1 MDLLRKAR
9 APIFMFSLCAVWSF
23 NTLSAQDATVDH
35 WETVVY
41 ADDLWRYFRG
51 ISEPNASWKKLSF
64 DDSGWAQGPGGIGY
78 GDGDDNTTIE
88 QCTSLYSRI
97 KFNIIDVS
105 KIASAILHVDYDD
118 GFVAYL
124 NEIEIARAGV
134 SGNPPAYNQT
144 ADANHEAQMYQG
156 GLPEAFTIDP
166 ATLASALQPNEN
178 VLAIQVHNVDATSS
192 DMSSIVF
199 LSVAITDAS
208 RSYRQIPG
216 WFRPAFLFSSSD
228 IPIMVI
234 DTQGKNI
241 TDEPK
246 TMARMGIIYNGEGQR
261 NSVTDPFNEYDA
273 WMGIEYRGNASM
285 SFDKKPFT
293 FETRN
298 EAGADTNVSLLGMP
312 KENDYILRAAF
323 IDKTLMRDALAYD
336 MSRKIGRWAPRTRH
350 VELVLNGSYEG
361 VYVLVEKIK
370 PDKNRLNIV
379 RMDSSD
385 IAGEAL
391 TGGYVWSV
399 QQPDG
404 DDVVFLRQGID
415 GNSRVLKYPKPDEV
429 TPEQFE
435 YIRQYEE
442 SFRNVMRSAN
452 YNDPV
457 NGYSAYIDVS
467 TFIDEII
474 VQEVTSNS
482 DAYGWSSYFY
492 KDRNGLMSAG
502 PAWDFDQALCNSTYN
517 EGDRIDAFVIEKTVD
532 WARPAFWDKLWAD
545 TDFETRVKQK
555 WTEYRQG
562 ALKNER
568 IFAFIDSVASYL
580 NEAQEH
586 NFTRW
591 PILGIPIWRSLPGAE
606 DRDTYQK
613 EVDFMK
619 EWLIAHLS
627 WMDQQLIS
635 VPPDTGDIVIE
646 EGLLAY
652 YKFNESSGSLV
663 TDHSG
668 NGLHGQIVGSAEWS
682 EGRFGGA
689 LLFNGSDSYVDC
701 GNDPR
706 FNITN
711 EISLMAW
718 VKPFDIGDGQ
728 HDPWITK
735 GDHSW
740 ALKEYLDGQCEFF
753 VYDSGWMSV
762 RKELDASYND
772 QWHHY
777 AGVYDGARLRLFFD
791 GSLQSIVDH
800 AGSIGS
806 SDFPVHLA
814 HNSEASDRFFN
825 GLLDEVRIYNI
836 ALSNEQIRA
845 IYNNLDSAV
854 NEQNNLSI
862 KSFELSQNYPNPFNP
877 ETRISYALPTSK
889 VVTLKIYDLLGKEIR
904 TLVHEK
910 QTAGLHTVV
919 FNADGLASGV
929 YFYKLRAGDKFQQVK
944 KMLLMR

>member
-1 MDLLRKAR
+1 MDLLRKSR
-9 APIFMFSLCAVWSF
+9 AIIFMFSLCAVLSF
-23 NTLSAQDATVDH
+23 NTLFAQNATVDH

-41 ADDLWRYFRG
+41 ADDMWRYFRG
-51 ISEPNASWKKLSF
+51 VSEPDANWKKLSF

-78 GDGDDNTTIE
+78 GDGDDNTIIE
-88 QCTSLYSRI
+88 PCTSLYLRI
-97 KFNIIDVS
+97 KFNIYDVS

-118 GFVAYL
+118 SFVAYL

-134 SGNPPAYNQT
+134 SGNPPAFDQT

-166 ATLASALQPNEN
+166 ITLAKALQPNDN

-199 LSVAITDAS
+199 FSVAITDTS

-216 WFRPAFLFSSSD
+216 WFRPAFQFSSSD

-234 DTQGKNI
+234 DTEGRHI
-241 TDEPK
+241 VDEPK

-261 NSVTDPFNEYDA
+261 NYLTDPFNEYDG
-273 WMGIEYRGNASM
+273 WIGIEYRGNASM
-285 SFDKKPFT
+285 GFDKKPFT

-323 IDKTLMRDALAYD
+323 IDKTLMRDAIAYD

-391 TGGYVWSV
+391 TGGYIWSV
-399 QQPDG
+399 QQSDNN
-404 DDVVFLRQGID
+404 DVVFLRDHVD
-415 GNSRVLKYPKPDEV
+415 GNSRILKYPKPDEV
-429 TPEQFE
+429 RPEQIE

-442 SFRNVMRSAN
+442 SFRNVMYGPN

-457 NGYSAYIDVS
+457 NGYLHYIDPS
-467 TFIDEII
+467 TFVDEII
-474 VQEVTSNS
+474 VQEATSNS

-502 PAWDFDQALCNSTYN
+502 PVWDFDQALCNSTYN
-517 EGDRIDAFVIEKTVD
+517 EGDRTDAFVIEKTVD
-532 WARPAFWDKLWAD
+532 WGRPSYWDRLWAD
-545 TDFETRVKQK
+545 SDFKNQVKQK

-562 ALKNER
+562 PLKDER
-568 IFAFIDSVASYL
+568 IFAFIDSVGSYL

-591 PILGIPIWRSLPGAE
+591 PILGKYVWRTIPGYE

-619 EWLIAHLS
+619 TWLTAHLH
-627 WMDQQLIS
+627 WMDLQLTSI
-635 VPPDTGDIVIE
+635 PPDTGGVVNE
-646 EGLLAY
+646 EGLVAY
-652 YKFNESSGSLV
+652 YKFDEGAGVVV

-668 NGLHGQIVGSAEWS
+668 NELHGQIVGSPQWT
-682 EGRFGGA
+682 EGHAGGA
-689 LLFNGSDSYVDC
+689 LLFNGNDSYVDC

-706 FNITN
+706 FNITK

-728 HDPWITK
+728 HNPWITK

-740 ALKEYLDGQCEFF
+740 ALKEYQDGQCEFF
-753 VYDSGWMSV
+753 VYDSGWLSV
-762 RKELDASYND
+762 RKDLDASYND

-777 AGVYDGARLRLFFD
+777 AGVYDGAQLRLFFD
-791 GSLQSIVDH
+791 GNLESIVDH
-800 AGSIGS
+800 AGSIES
-806 SDFPVHLA
+806 SDYAVHLA
-814 HNSEASDRFFN
+814 HNAEVSDRFFN

-836 ALSNEQIRA
+836 ALSDEQIKA
-845 IYNNLDSAV
+845 VYNGLDTSAS
-854 NEQNNLSI
+854 EQDALADG
-862 KSFELSQNYPNPFNP
+862 SFVLRQNYPNPFNP
-877 ETRISYALPTSK
+877 ETTISYALPASE

-904 TLVHEK
+904 TLVHEQ
-910 QTAGLHTVV
+910 QTAGLHTVC

-929 YFYKLRAGDKFQQVK
+929 YFYKLQAGDIFQQVK
-944 KMLLMR
+944 KMLLLR